1 MRRGTPYWYF
11 TQDGHPADDSK
22 GRAAYHALKLP
33 AALVTID
40 DPPAIRVSLSVGRE
54 L

>member
-22 GRAAYHALKLP
+22 GP
-33 AALVTID
+33 ANATIPSD
-40 DPPAIRVSLSVGRE
+40 TEGFQGVCSVGTG
-54 L
+54 